1 MASRPPGQPFSTKDI
16 PRISLSA
23 AHSHDLTAPTP
34 APDNTS
40 TTSTSAP
47 LPDTSPVPT
56 TTPPSG
62 TTAPLTTSSTM
73 GNLSA
78 QAINACLSYAV
89 ASTSVTIMNKIVFSH
104 AHFHYPWF
112 TLAVQNLIS
121 VASISAANYAGLTKS
136 GTLSLKLTRRM
147 PLPIV
152 FFVFFIFTNA
162 QSLRYVNLPILTV
175 WKSFGPMF
183 VTLFERFYFR
193 DRFSTSVYLSMLLIV
208 LSAFV
213 TAIND
218 LEYSA
223 IGYFWAF
230 LNVVSNVAYLAS
242 LRIYLKDQTFS
253 SLDKTFHSNL
263 LSIVPII
270 PMSLISGE
278 FPSVLN
284 ALAARSAVFKLTF
297 LLSGFLTTAVCA
309 SAFWTI
315 SVTNGST
322 LSFIG
327 GFNKVPIIL
336 LSLFLF
342 DMKISTAGWVGV
354 TLGVVAGILFINAKS
369 TGSSGAAYTKKVGSP
384 NFSDDDIMEI
394 KRLNNSTIN
403 VLSNNSPG
411 NLHDGD
417 TNANADN
424 LPHFSHQ
431 NHHHRSNNSAANFDQ
446 QTRTRTSPQQVSIPI
461 QR

>member
-1 MASRPPGQPFSTKDI
+1 MSCHSVFKALNPST
-16 PRISLSA
+16 
-23 AHSHDLTAPTP
+23 
-34 APDNTS
+34 
-40 TTSTSAP
+40 
-47 LPDTSPVPT
+47 V
-56 TTPPSG
+56 
-62 TTAPLTTSSTM
+62 
-73 GNLSA
+73 
-78 QAINACLSYAV
+78 NACLSYAL

-121 VASISAANYAGLTKS
+121 VLTISVAYCAGFTRS
-136 GTLSLKLTRRM
+136 GTLSASLTRKM
-147 PLPIV
+147 PLPII
-152 FFVFFIFTNA
+152 FFVCFIFTNA

-175 WKSFGPMF
+175 WKSLGPMF
-183 VTLFERFYFR
+183 VTLFERSYFG
-193 DRFSTSVYLSMLLIV
+193 DTFSPSVYLSMFFIM

-218 LEYSA
+218 LEYSP

-242 LRIYLKDQTFS
+242 LRIYLRDPAIS

-278 FPSVLN
+278 FPGVIS
-284 ALAARSAVFKLTF
+284 AFAARSFMFKLAF

-342 DMKISTAGWVGV
+342 DMRISLEGWIGV
-354 TLGVVAGILFINAKS
+354 TLGVIAGILFISAKS
-369 TGSSGAAYTKKVGSP
+369 SQA
-384 NFSDDDIMEI
+384 DL
-394 KRLNNSTIN
+394 KRRDAERC
-403 VLSNNSPG
+403 G
-411 NLHDGD
+411 ED
-417 TNANADN
+417 NADN
-424 LPHFSHQ
+424 LKQLSLSES
-431 NHHHRSNNSAANFDQ
+431 NHSIQENSLELNSRARS
-446 QTRTRTSPQQVSIPI
+446 SPP
-461 QR
+461 